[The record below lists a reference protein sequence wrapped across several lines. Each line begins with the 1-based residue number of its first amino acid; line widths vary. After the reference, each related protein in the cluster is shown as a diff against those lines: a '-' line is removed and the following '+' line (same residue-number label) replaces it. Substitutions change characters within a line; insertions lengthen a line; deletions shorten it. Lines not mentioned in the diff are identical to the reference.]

1 MTTPNSAPGAIVLP
15 DILTPAQQSTLLA
28 SAIEYRRSGVLEAN
42 PSGPNRYRARLFDSK
57 HCTPLMLQLG
67 HEIALLLGVEKYPI
81 DPYLGWILSY
91 VEPGGFIKTHIDAQ
105 PRYQNSA
112 EKHLRCNLLV
122 QGADLSARP
131 IIEQQVIPVEE
142 RGLWAFFASEY
153 SHGTAVLEGE
163 APRVV
168 MQYGFSVPRN
178 YQLPAL
184 PARIS

>member
-42 PSGPNRYRARLFDSK
+42 PSGPNRYRARLFNSK

-67 HEIALLLGVEKYPI
+67 HEIALLLGVEEYPI
-81 DPYLGWILSY
+81 DPY
-91 VEPGGFIKTHIDAQ
+91 
-105 PRYQNSA
+105 
-112 EKHLRCNLLV
+112 
-122 QGADLSARP
+122 
-131 IIEQQVIPVEE
+131 
-142 RGLWAFFASEY
+142 
-153 SHGTAVLEGE
+153 HGTAVLEGE